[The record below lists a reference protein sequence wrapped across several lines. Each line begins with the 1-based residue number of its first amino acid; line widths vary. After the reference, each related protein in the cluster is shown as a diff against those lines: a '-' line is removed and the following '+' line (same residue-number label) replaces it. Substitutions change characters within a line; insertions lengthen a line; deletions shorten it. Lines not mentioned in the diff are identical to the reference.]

1 MARTDDGSLTPL
13 GRRARAMVALA
24 RAEGVGGGPKRRT
37 LRGRMDEALVEEAK
51 RRTGIRSDSALIEA
65 ALAHLAMA
73 DDYLVRL
80 AARRGSVPPDVDL
93 EF

>member
-1 MARTDDGSLTPL
+1 MRRTDDEALTPL

-24 RAEGVGGGPKRRT
+24 RAQGCGGGPKLRVP
-37 LRGRMDEALVEEAK
+37 RGRMDEALVENAK

-65 ALAHLAMA
+65 AHAHLAMA
-73 DDYLVRL
+73 DDYPARL